1 MWIYTPGNVQFVIFE
16 SNCKNIHFSRI
27 LFMRL
32 IVSFFLLFFWF
43 DVSGQKEVY
52 LKIKGEDDA
61 IKTAFEKKYKDSTGV
76 VTTIYEKIKT
86 WKAEGYI
93 LANVDSLVWQADT
106 CKAYIFRGEKY
117 RFTSLEF
124 DTLWP
129 GLYSER
135 KRLARLTSG
144 NRSIADWPLVAREVT
159 TFFMDRGYPFCQVS
173 LKKVEIDHDNLRAR
187 VFVEKGSEFR
197 YDSIVIKGDLNVSNN
212 FVRRYFQLAPGDIYN
227 HSQIVQLNQRI
238 KNLLFVKAGAEHQVL
253 FENEQVKTYL
263 FLNRSPVN
271 RFDFIVGVLPN
282 TNAGPEQRRW
292 TITGDMKAE
301 FYNRFGQGEYI
312 FGQYKKLR
320 PENQEMIV
328 RFSIPYIYQFAFG
341 LDSDFRLF
349 RNGNRHI
356 DLSFTGGVQY
366 PFSGLNMIRFGYQYR
381 SSRLI
386 EVDKE
391 SIQASGRLPQNLDVV
406 FRSGVI
412 SLSWWRTDYRW
423 NPSKGF
429 IAEAKINV
437 GQRRILENST
447 ITSIPGFEAIYGD
460 RLLPTIQVES
470 EWDVQYFMPVKTYG
484 AFRLRFSGGYK
495 LNSAGIL
502 QNEFYRIGGNAT
514 LRGFDEESIWTD
526 RYAVFGAEFRLFL
539 DRNSFITLPFVDF
552 ALTSVLQE
560 EIMITDYA
568 TGLGL
573 GINFSTKVGI
583 FNVSFAAGNRLQ
595 SGFDFGNMKVHFG
608 YLNLF

>member
-1 MWIYTPGNVQFVIFE
+1 MKV
-16 SNCKNIHFSRI
+16 R
-27 LFMRL
+27 
-32 IVSFFLLFFWF
+32 
-43 DVSGQKEVY
+43 
-52 LKIKGEDDA
+52 GED
-61 IKTAFEKKYKDSTGV
+61 KTLEKAFEKTYMDSATV
-76 VTTIYEKIKT
+76 IKT
-86 WKAEGYI
+86 VYKKIQNWKEDGYV
-93 LANVDSLVWQADT
+93 LANVDSMVYRVDT
-106 CKAYIFRGEKY
+106 CEVFIFKGEKY
-117 RFTSLEF
+117 KFKNLAF
-124 DTLWP
+124 DTILPGMYTETKKLLHWASGKQAITDWP
-129 GLYSER
+129 G
-135 KRLARLTSG
+135 
-144 NRSIADWPLVAREVT
+144 VARELT

-173 LKKVEIDHDNLRAR
+173 LQNVDIDQDTINAR
-187 VFVEKGSEFR
+187 VFVDKGPEFR
-197 YDSIVIKGDLNVSNN
+197 YDSIVIMGDLQVSKN
-212 FVRRYFQLAPGDIYN
+212 FIRRYFQLEPGQLYN
-227 HSQIVQLNQRI
+227 HTQVLQLNQRI
-238 KNLLFVKAGAEHQVL
+238 KNLLFVKAGAEHKVL
-253 FENEQVKTYL
+253 FENDQVKTHL
-263 FLNRSPVN
+263 FLNRQPVN
-271 RFDFIVGVLPN
+271 RFDFILGVLPN
-282 TNAGPEQRRW
+282 SNGSAGERRW

-301 FYNRFGQGEYI
+301 FYNRFGQGEYF

-349 RNGNRHI
+349 RNGNTHI

-391 SIQASGRLPQNLDVV
+391 SIRGTGRLPQNLDVV

-429 IAEAKINV
+429 IAEAKFNV
-437 GQRRILENST
+437 GQRRILENSN
-447 ITSIPGFEAIYGD
+447 ITSIPGFEGIYGD
-460 RLLPTIQVES
+460 RLIPTIQWES
-470 EWDVQYFMPVKTYG
+470 EWDIQYFLPVKAYG
-484 AFRLRFSGGYK
+484 ALRFRLSGGYK
-495 LNSAGIL
+495 FNSAGIL
-502 QNEFYRIGGNAT
+502 LNEFYRIGGNAT

-552 ALTSVLQE
+552 ALTRLLQE
-560 EIMITDYA
+560 EKMITDHA